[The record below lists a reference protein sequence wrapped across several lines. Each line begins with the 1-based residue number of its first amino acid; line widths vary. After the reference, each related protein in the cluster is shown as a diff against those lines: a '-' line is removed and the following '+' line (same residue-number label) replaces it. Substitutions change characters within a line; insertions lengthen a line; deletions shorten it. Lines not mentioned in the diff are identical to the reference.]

1 VAAVTYKKARLGRAF
16 LLNTTNLLAGY
27 GFLFNL
33 SLVLPRSMENKK
45 PYSRFFLM
53 LAVSLVAMYAVM
65 YLNVYE
71 WDQVYFSL
79 TRLYMALLM
88 LVPMTLIMMG
98 FMWSMYPDK
107 RRNALI
113 MSSSV
118 VLFAI
123 VTFMVRT
130 QVFVDDQLWMKA
142 MIPHHSI
149 AIMVSKRANIQD
161 PEARALA
168 DSIISAQQ
176 REIAQMKR
184 MLHRLQK

>member
-1 VAAVTYKKARLGRAF
+1 
-16 LLNTTNLLAGY
+16 
-27 GFLFNL
+27 
-33 SLVLPRSMENKK
+33 MEHKN
-45 PYSRFFLM
+45 PYPRFFLM
-53 LAVSLVAMYAVM
+53 LAASLVAMYVVM

-71 WDQVYFSL
+71 WDHVYFSL

-113 MSSSV
+113 MGGSL
-118 VLFAI
+118 VLFAVI
-123 VTFMVRT
+123 TFMVRT

-149 AIMVSKRANIQD
+149 AILVSKRATIKD
-161 PEARALA
+161 PEARTLA

-176 REIAQMKR
+176 REIGQMKR
-184 MLHRLQK
+184 MLQRLEQQ

>member
-1 VAAVTYKKARLGRAF
+1 
-16 LLNTTNLLAGY
+16 
-27 GFLFNL
+27 
-33 SLVLPRSMENKK
+33 MEHKN
-45 PYSRFFLM
+45 PYPRFFLM
-53 LAVSLVAMYAVM
+53 LAASLVAMYVVM

-71 WDQVYFSL
+71 WDHVYFSL

-113 MSSSV
+113 MAGSL
-118 VLFAI
+118 VLFAV

-130 QVFVDDQLWMKA
+130 QVFVNDQLWMKA

-149 AIMVSKRANIQD
+149 AILVSKRATIKD
-161 PEARALA
+161 PEARVLA

-176 REIAQMKR
+176 REIGQMKR
-184 MLHRLQK
+184 MLQRLEQEHH